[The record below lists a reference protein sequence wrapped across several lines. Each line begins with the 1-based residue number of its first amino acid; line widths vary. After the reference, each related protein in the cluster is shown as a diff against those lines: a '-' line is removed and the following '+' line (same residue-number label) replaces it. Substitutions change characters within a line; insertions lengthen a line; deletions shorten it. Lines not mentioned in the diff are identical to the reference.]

1 MENINNEQEL
11 TNQIRPTNNRK
22 KIFSAILAIVL
33 IIAIL
38 FVSVFIIYKT
48 TIDISNKKVEQFDY
62 NLSTNNYN
70 NYNYLSF
77 IKYNSNE
84 DLNHLSITIPKDYV
98 YSNLLKI
105 NEFSDNIS
113 SKYDIKINK
122 IGIFSNIIN
131 KNYLDFYADVNYKS
145 FINAYISGNIK
156 YEINNKNGID
166 FVLSNIVVGDGLPSI
181 FYKYLLPI
189 KNGDIIFD
197 IDSNNFEFLNDN
209 VLNLQFIDNISLNK
223 EHLKFKYDYMSNLK
237 DISKYIFGEKSKY
250 IDNSLENIM
259 PIILEIM
266 VGDNKEEY
274 SEIASAIIPQ
284 FLSEIIDIKQ

>member
-22 KIFSAILAIVL
+22 KILNAFLTIAL

-131 KNYLDFYADVNYKS
+131 KNYHDFYADVTYKS

-189 KNGDIIFD
+189 KNGDIIFE

-284 FLSEIIDIKQ
+284 FLLGIIDIKQ

>member
-11 TNQIRPTNNRK
+11 TNQIRPTNKRK
-22 KIFSAILAIVL
+22 KILTAFLTIAL

-48 TIDISNKKVEQFDY
+48 TIDISNKKTEQFDY

-131 KNYLDFYADVNYKS
+131 KNYLDFYADVTYKS

-189 KNGDIIFD
+189 KNGDIIFE

-284 FLSEIIDIKQ
+284 FLLGIIDIKQ

>member
-11 TNQIRPTNNRK
+11 TNQIRPTNKRK
-22 KIFSAILAIVL
+22 KILTAFLTIAL

-48 TIDISNKKVEQFDY
+48 TIDISNKKTEQFDY

-131 KNYLDFYADVNYKS
+131 KNYLDFYAHVTYKS

-166 FVLSNIVVGDGLPSI
+166 FVLSNVVVGDGLPSI

-189 KNGDIIFD
+189 KNGDIIFE

-284 FLSEIIDIKQ
+284 FLSGIIDIKQ